1 VKPGRRL
8 QETDF
13 FMLNILFLSGI
24 VIFLAVTLVTLALVL
39 KAGRVIRQAA
49 IWLTLLGS
57 LLFMGLALDII
68 ATNQPFRT
76 VLYRIASL
84 QFSFVIDDLAA
95 FFILIISL
103 VSSCVSVYSLRYIDH
118 GGTEASKNFH
128 VSMMAAF
135 MLSMLLLVAGENS
148 FVFIFF
154 WETMSLTSFF
164 LVMSEWDN
172 KETRKSGL
180 FYFAMTQMSTIFLL
194 FGFLGIYRITGSFD
208 IRPLTG
214 ASPAIN
220 TVLFLS
226 LFTGFSIKAGVMP
239 FHKWLPYAHSASPS
253 NISALMSGVMIK
265 VAIYGMVRYIL
276 LGLNPSLW
284 WGIMILVFGTF
295 SALLGVIYVL
305 KEHDIKKLLAYC
317 SIENIGVILIGIGLS
332 IIFQSHSLPE
342 LALLSLVAS
351 LFHTLNHALFK
362 SLLFLTAGA
371 VVNAT
376 GTRNIE
382 KMGGLIKTM
391 PYTGILFLIGSVS
404 IAGLPPFNGFV
415 SELMIFQAF
424 LQSFIITSPFMK
436 ILLFLGLSLF
446 ALTSAL
452 AAAAFVKAFGIMFLA
467 TPRSDEARKAHEV
480 SPFMLA
486 SGSILAVLCA
496 GLGIFSYQIFSVF
509 GYHPPI
515 PDLMVVSLFLLAMLG
530 FVWLVL
536 LLVTTGKT
544 RTSETWGCGITSQNS
559 RMEYT
564 ATGFSEPILTIFR
577 PIYRTNRKV
586 TRTFSGAAHA
596 IFKSGNAEILT
607 FKFFEERLYLPVARF
622 AHRLST
628 LVSNLQDVDLDVYIL
643 YSFIAIVILILI
655 IGWII

>member
-1 VKPGRRL
+1 
-8 QETDF
+8 
-13 FMLNILFLSGI
+13 MLTILFVSGI
-24 VIFLAVTLVTLALVL
+24 VIFLAVTLVTLAFVL
-39 KAGRVIRQAA
+39 NIGRVVRQGAL
-49 IWLTLLGS
+49 WLTLLAS
-57 LLFMGLALDII
+57 LLFLGLALDII
-68 ATNQPFRT
+68 ATNQAFHT
-76 VLYRIASL
+76 VLYQIASL
-84 QFSFVIDDLAA
+84 RFSFVIDGLAA

-103 VSSCVSVYSLRYIDH
+103 VSACVAVYSLRYIDH
-118 GGTEASKNFH
+118 GGTEAGKNFH
-128 VSMMAAF
+128 VSMMATF
-135 MLSMLLLVAGENS
+135 ILSMLLLVASENS
-148 FVFIFF
+148 FALLFF

-164 LVMSEWDN
+164 LVMSELDK

-180 FYFAMTQMSTIFLL
+180 FYFAMTQMSTVFLL
-194 FGFLGIYRITGSFD
+194 FGFLAMYRLTGSFD
-208 IRPLTG
+208 IRPVTG
-214 ASPAIN
+214 ASPVMNTAI
-220 TVLFLS
+220 FLS
-226 LFTGFSIKAGVMP
+226 LFIGFSIKAGVMP

-276 LGLNPSLW
+276 LSLNLSLW
-284 WGIMILVFGTF
+284 WGVMILFFGTF

-317 SIENIGVILIGIGLS
+317 SIENIGIILIGFGLS
-332 IIFQSHSLPE
+332 IIFQSNSLPE

-362 SLLFLTAGA
+362 GLLFLAAGA

-376 GTRNIE
+376 GTRDIE

-467 TPRSDEARKAHEV
+467 TPRSEEARHAHEA
-480 SPFMLA
+480 SPFMLV
-486 SGSILAVLCA
+486 GGGILAVLCA
-496 GLGIFSYQIFSVF
+496 VLGIFSLQIFSAF

-544 RTSETWGCGITSQNS
+544 RTSETWGCGIISQNS

-564 ATGFSEPILTIFR
+564 ASGFSEPILTIFR
-577 PIYRTNRKV
+577 PIYRTNRQV
-586 TRTFSGAAHA
+586 VRRFSDTAQA
-596 IFKSGNAEILT
+596 IFKSGNAEIHT
-607 FKFFEERLYLPVARF
+607 FKIFEEKLYLPVARF

-643 YSFIAIVILILI
+643 YSFIAIVILILV
-655 IGWII
+655 IGWIV